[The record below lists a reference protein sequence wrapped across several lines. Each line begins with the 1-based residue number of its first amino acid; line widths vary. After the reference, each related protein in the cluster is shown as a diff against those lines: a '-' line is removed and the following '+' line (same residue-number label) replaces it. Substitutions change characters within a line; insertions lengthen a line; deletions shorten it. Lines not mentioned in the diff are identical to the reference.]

1 MQILARDKVRSGHVE
16 VAGLD
21 IVSADERAQTDRPQG
36 FGVYVLQGAF
46 SHVEHAGRRQGGDQ
60 RAVVG
65 LSAGR
70 PAAPVLGICI
80 LVSGVGFEGRVSAKQ
95 VH

>member
-21 IVSADERAQTDRPQG
+21 IVSADARAQTDRPQG

-46 SHVEHAGRRQGGDQ
+46 TLWNIQADATVVISARL
-60 RAVVG
+60 VG

-70 PAAPVLGICI
+70 SAAPVLGSGIF
-80 LVSGVGFEGRVSAKQ
+80 VSGAGFEGGVSAKQ

>member
-46 SHVEHAGRRQGGDQ
+46 TLWNMQADAKVVISARL
-60 RAVVG
+60 VG
-65 LSAGR
+65 LSARR

-80 LVSGVGFEGRVSAKQ
+80 FVSGVSFEGGVSAKQ